1 MTETRPEVA
10 AGDRMAPR
18 HGWFVRILLI
28 LVCTV
33 LAAMWVYYF
42 FVASD
47 TGVYQLQDKSWREKA
62 SPICEA
68 AQAERA
74 ALVDTDAGYISN
86 PTPEQMLQRAD
97 IVDQATDIIEQMLT
111 DIVAIPVNNEDDRI
125 RLETFEENYRIVIS
139 DRRRYAAT
147 LRELKLEPY
156 NETIVGGGPVSNV
169 VLDFTAGVKGN
180 DVPECSPPGE
190 LGGNIQP

>member
-1 MTETRPEVA
+1 MMTDTPLETT
-10 AGDRMAPR
+10 DLKMAPR

-28 LVCTV
+28 AICAV

-42 FVASD
+42 LFASD
-47 TGVYQLQDKSWREKA
+47 TGVYQLQDKTWREKA
-62 SPICEA
+62 STICVA
-68 AQAERA
+68 AQAERT
-74 ALVDTDAGYISN
+74 ALVDTNEGYISN
-86 PTPEQMLQRAD
+86 PTDEQMLQRAD
-97 IVDQATDIIEQMLT
+97 IVEQATDIVEQMLN
-111 DIVAIPVNNEDDRI
+111 DILAIPVDNDDDRV
-125 RLETFEENYRIVIS
+125 RLETFEENYRIVIA
-139 DRRRYAAT
+139 DRRRYIAT

-190 LGGNIQP
+190 LGGNVQP